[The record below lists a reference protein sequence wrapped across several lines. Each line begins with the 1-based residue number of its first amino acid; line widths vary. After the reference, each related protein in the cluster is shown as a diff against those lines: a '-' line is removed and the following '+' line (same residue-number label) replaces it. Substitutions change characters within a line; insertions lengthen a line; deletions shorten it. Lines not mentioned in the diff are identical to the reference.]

1 MASNEKC
8 EKVCWWTKAGSVID
22 YLIPLS
28 PSKNKKED

>member
-1 MASNEKC
+1 MAKIERC

-28 PSKNKKED
+28 PDKKKKD